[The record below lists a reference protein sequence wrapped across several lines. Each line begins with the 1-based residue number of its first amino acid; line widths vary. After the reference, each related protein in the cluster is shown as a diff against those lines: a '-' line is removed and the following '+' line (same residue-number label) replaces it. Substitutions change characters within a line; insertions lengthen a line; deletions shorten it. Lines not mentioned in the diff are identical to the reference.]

1 MQQPDS
7 DRKRTIPRPSIKKPR
22 NQCPNQTE
30 PGAGAHDDSHMIG
43 FPYVDEDFARIPNVI
58 HGHRI
63 KARFKLLKK
72 EKFDEEDK
80 EPKKPKDAIERPEER
95 VIPPR
100 ISPPLRHY
108 QHPNQQRQS

>member
-7 DRKRTIPRPSIKKPR
+7 DRKRTIPCPSIKKPR

-30 PGAGAHDDSHMIG
+30 PSAGAHDDRHMIG
-43 FPYVDEDFARIPNVI
+43 FPYVDEDFAGIPNVI

-72 EKFDEEDK
+72 EKFDEGCENESCENK
-80 EPKKPKDAIERPEER
+80 ESQQTSRELQKDGPEEE
-95 VIPPR
+95 ICESGANPFKEED
-100 ISPPLRHY
+100 
-108 QHPNQQRQS
+108 